1 MRVTVQI
8 ILLTRGPQNHE
19 KLRFSHTKTM
29 SFARGKTR
37 FLMGHVGP
45 PGSPVSW
52 SVRVLEDQI
61 VGRRQRGPPR
71 SANLRI
77 PVTVLG
83 ASRCLCTIFFIHLQ
97 TC

>member
-45 PGSPVSW
+45 
-52 SVRVLEDQI
+52 L
-61 VGRRQRGPPR
+61 
-71 SANLRI
+71 
-77 PVTVLG
+77 VLG
-83 ASRCLCTIFFIHLQ
+83 GFRICCHHLIALEAPGLL
-97 TC
+97 